1 MRQGEYAWDLLPNLN
16 GFVLRK
22 AGTENS
28 CVNQFGGPGGP
39 LKFWHDGNSLYDDGS
54 TFRIGE
60 SIVDGIQIAEKDNET
75 KATKVLR
82 DGHIY
87 ILQNGKT
94 FTTSGIELRD
104 KKKRR

>member
-1 MRQGEYAWDLLPNLN
+1 MRPGEYEWDLLPNLD

-39 LKFWHDGNSLYDDGS
+39 LKFWHDGNSLRDNGS
-54 TFRIGE
+54 TFRIYE
-60 SIVDGIQIAEKDNET
+60 SIVDGINLADTNADT

-82 DGHIY
+82 NGHIY
-87 ILQNGKT
+87 ILRDGKT
-94 FTTSGIELRD
+94 YTTSGTEV
-104 KKKRR
+104 K